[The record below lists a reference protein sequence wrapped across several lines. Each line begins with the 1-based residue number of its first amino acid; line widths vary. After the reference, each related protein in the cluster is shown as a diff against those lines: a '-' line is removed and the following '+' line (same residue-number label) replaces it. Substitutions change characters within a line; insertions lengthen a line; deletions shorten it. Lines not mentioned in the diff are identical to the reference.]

1 MMGIVL
7 DPNITESIFSTS
19 IYNASRNAMKASKM
33 EIFLKIVPVLRSLFN
48 KIALPLQDGI

>member
-33 EIFLKIVPVLRSLFN
+33 EIFLEIVPVLRSLFN